1 MYYLHFYVA
10 TFSSQEIKIKS
21 WFSQRQIIS
30 NLNRKDFSQLSKF
43 SPLCNLQ
50 IWEYNQVWKAFY
62 QFKYFY
68 SVSKLMIFQGTY
80 KNYECGI
87 EVSNADAE
95 DDGEWTCEIES
106 WVKRGKR
113 GDGDVA
119 RVS

>member
-1 MYYLHFYVA
+1 MGILPSLESLFL
-10 TFSSQEIKIKS
+10 
-21 WFSQRQIIS
+21 
-30 NLNRKDFSQLSKF
+30 LNPR
-43 SPLCNLQ
+43 
-50 IWEYNQVWKAFY
+50 I
-62 QFKYFY
+62 FY
-68 SVSKLMIFQGTY
+68 SVSNWWCIFQGTY

-119 RVS
+119 RVRIYTNNFCHTPAPKKKRDDARVVNKNIYKCEIVN

>member
-1 MYYLHFYVA
+1 
-10 TFSSQEIKIKS
+10 
-21 WFSQRQIIS
+21 
-30 NLNRKDFSQLSKF
+30 
-43 SPLCNLQ
+43 
-50 IWEYNQVWKAFY
+50 
-62 QFKYFY
+62 
-68 SVSKLMIFQGTY
+68 MIFQGTY
-80 KNYECGI
+80 KSYECGI